1 MSIIHEALKKVQSN
15 RSENT
20 SIVNKTTANT
30 TISPKQSNLSMHWWI
45 LLVSALAGITIY
57 NLYEYTLTS
66 REMAITKFSA
76 GQLPVLSSETLGTTS
91 LPKPPQPKK
100 DELILSGVV
109 EMDGKN
115 FALINN
121 EFYETGEKVSGRT
134 ITKITTD
141 SIEVLEKGKT
151 RTIKVLRPD

>member
-20 SIVNKTTANT
+20 SIVAKTTAEKR
-30 TISPKQSNLSMHWWI
+30 TIPQQSKNSMHWWI
-45 LLVSALAGITIY
+45 LLVSVLAGITIY
-57 NLYEYTLTS
+57 NLYEYTRTT
-66 REMAITKFSA
+66 REMSATKFYAS
-76 GQLPVLSSETLGTTS
+76 QLSVVANEPGTSTA

-121 EFYETGEKVSGRT
+121 EFYEVGEKAAGRK

-141 SIEVLEKGKT
+141 SVEILEKGKT
-151 RTIKVLRPD
+151 RIIKVLRPD